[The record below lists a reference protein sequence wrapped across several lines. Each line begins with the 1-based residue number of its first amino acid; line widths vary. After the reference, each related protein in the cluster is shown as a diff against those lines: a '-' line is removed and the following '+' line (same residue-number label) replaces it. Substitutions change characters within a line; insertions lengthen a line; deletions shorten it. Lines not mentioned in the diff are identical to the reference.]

1 MHLFFSLIRFF
12 ERLLLFFKVNFEFYM
27 HVLAKKIDTIT
38 VTCKEKIASVHTVDE
53 LEQVRI
59 TYIARKGLFHE
70 LLEEF
75 KQLSLPEKQELGPLL
90 QKERKQCEE
99 LFEQKK
105 EQLERAHAAAQEAKK
120 SNFDPTA
127 YMPNTVRG
135 GLHPLT
141 LITHRLVSIC
151 TAMGFEVAHGPELE
165 REQYNFDALNIGP
178 DHPARDFWD
187 TLWVHPPLLLRT
199 HTSSVQI
206 HAMKKHKAPLAVI
219 APGRCYRHEAT
230 DATHDYMFMQLE
242 GMVIDKNISLSNLL
256 ATAQELFGTLFGKE
270 KITMRTRP
278 SYFPFVE
285 PGIEIDIEC
294 PFCQTGCSTCKHSR
308 WIEIGG
314 AGLIH
319 PAVLQAVDIDPAV
332 YSGFAFGLGLT
343 RLAMLLY
350 HINDIRLLHTN
361 NYEFLKQF

>member
-1 MHLFFSLIRFF
+1 
-12 ERLLLFFKVNFEFYM
+12 M
-27 HVLAKKIDTIT
+27 HVLAKKIEIT
-38 VTCKEKIASVHTVDE
+38 RRECIEKIVASQTVDE
-53 LEQVRI
+53 LEQIRI
-59 TYIARKGLFHE
+59 AYIARKGIFHE
-70 LLEEF
+70 LLEDF
-75 KQLSLPEKQELGPLL
+75 KQLGLTEKQELGPLL
-90 QKERKQCEE
+90 QNSRKECEE

-105 EQLERAHAAAQEAKK
+105 EHIKHAQTAQQDAKK
-120 SNFDPTA
+120 ANFDPTA
-127 YMPNTVRG
+127 YIPNTPRT

-141 LITHRLVSIC
+141 LITNRIVSIC

-165 REQYNFDALNIGP
+165 TEYYNFDALNIGA

-187 TLWVHPPLLLRT
+187 TLWVNPPLLLRT
-199 HTSSVQI
+199 HTSSVQV
-206 HAMKKHKAPLAVI
+206 HAMKEHKAPLAVI

-242 GMVIDKNISLSNLL
+242 GVVVDKDISLSNLL
-256 ATAQELFGTLFGKE
+256 ATAQELFGVLFDKE

-294 PFCQTGCSTCKHSR
+294 PFCTTGCSTCKHSR

-319 PAVLQAVDIDPAV
+319 PAVLQAVDIDPTV
-332 YSGFAFGLGLT
+332 YSGFAFGFGLT
-343 RLAMLLY
+343 RMAMLLY
-350 HINDIRLLHTN
+350 HINDIRLLHTDS
-361 NYEFLKQF
+361 YEFLKQF